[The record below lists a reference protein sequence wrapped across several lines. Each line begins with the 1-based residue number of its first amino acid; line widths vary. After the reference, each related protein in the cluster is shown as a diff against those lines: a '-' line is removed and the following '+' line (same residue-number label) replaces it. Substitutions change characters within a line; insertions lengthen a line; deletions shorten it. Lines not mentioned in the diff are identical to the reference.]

1 MKTNEPGNTYGP
13 WLFFVK
19 TGLWTAVFATLGLLV
34 TAMGTDAQNAIRYI
48 TQPYQSIFGSVG
60 SVVVVAALLAL
71 LVNCASLMLVGVFA
85 NVGRLIQPRPTKAE
99 VKADERDL
107 DVDGAMPSAA

>member
-1 MKTNEPGNTYGP
+1 MKTNEPGNTYAP

-19 TGLWTAVFATLGLLV
+19 TGLWTAVFATLGLLIP
-34 TAMGTDAQNAIRYI
+34 TIGSEAQNAVLYI

-85 NVGRLIQPRPTKAE
+85 NVGKLLQPGKAKVE
-99 VKADERDL
+99 VKADERDM
-107 DVDGAMPSAA
+107 DIDGAMPSAA